1 MVRKIFC
8 LSLALMLV
16 AFAVPAMASTSVWV
30 ETPAADGAVNLRS
43 GPGTEYP
50 VIGWA
55 VYGDE
60 LVLLSAGNQW
70 YQVQIVKNGKIGF
83 MSKEYISFDKPSSTP
98 STGTTAWI
106 STKTANGSVNIRTG
120 PGTGYGVIGWAL
132 NGDKLEV
139 LSRGTSWHYVKLV
152 KNGKIGYVSAS
163 YVSFTQGGSG
173 SGGGSGSSSATS
185 GSGRVV
191 TKYASSNVNVRASAS
206 SSSGVLTSLK
216 NGTTVTILGR
226 TGDWYKIR
234 TSGGTVGYM
243 YKDYI
248 AAGTA
253 AVTTGDVN
261 MRSGPGTSYA
271 RLRVIPKGTQIEVLE
286 KGSSFSKV
294 LYGNYTGYISNRY
307 FRNA

>member
-1 MVRKIFC
+1 M
-8 LSLALMLV
+8 
-16 AFAVPAMASTSVWV
+16 
-30 ETPAADGAVNLRS
+30 
-43 GPGTEYP
+43 
-50 VIGWA
+50 
-55 VYGDE
+55 
-60 LVLLSAGNQW
+60 
-70 YQVQIVKNGKIGF
+70 
-83 MSKEYISFDKPSSTP
+83 
-98 STGTTAWI
+98 
-106 STKTANGSVNIRTG
+106 
-120 PGTGYGVIGWAL
+120 
-132 NGDKLEV
+132 
-139 LSRGTSWHYVKLV
+139 
-152 KNGKIGYVSAS
+152 
-163 YVSFTQGGSG
+163 
-173 SGGGSGSSSATS
+173 
-185 GSGRVV
+185 V